1 MCKRAVVVSDV
12 KSASFHRALYD
23 DDEQEEFLLSLQS
36 RVKLHEKDIER
47 MCNKN
52 YQGFIESVTELVKVK
67 SEAHKLRN
75 KVENANRTI
84 QDSGREVR
92 YNRILWL
99 VTECAVNIILS
110 CSSKH
115 RNFIL
120 PEQFR
125 RT

>member
-1 MCKRAVVVSDV
+1 M
-12 KSASFHRALYD
+12 YD

-92 YNRILWL
+92 YNKKH
-99 VTECAVNIILS
+99 
-110 CSSKH
+110 CS
-115 RNFIL
+115 
-120 PEQFR
+120 
-125 RT
+125 